1 MIKTALWPVTSME
14 EAPRVKA
21 KAVVLV
27 DGRAELGRAMM
38 ACNFEDWQN
47 GVTVVQPRLKTMSK
61 GKRKARA
68 V

>member
-1 MIKTALWPVTSME
+1 ME

-27 DGRAELGRAMM
+27 DGRPELGRAMM

-47 GVTVVQPRLKTMSK
+47 GVTAVQPRLKTMSK

>member
-1 MIKTALWPVTSME
+1 ME
-14 EAPRVKA
+14 GVPNVKA
-21 KAVVLV
+21 KVVVLG

-38 ACNFEDWQN
+38 ACNSEDWQN

-61 GKRKARA
+61 GKRKTRA